1 MNYILNKKLLEIILD
16 KSIHSFSYCKEFKE
30 MTNFISITFK
40 DGTTTAIN
48 IYELA
53 HKCKELAWRHGYN
66 ILIDCY
72 NKELTEFEA
81 YVIQDNIS
89 NDDKWVNNSHI
100 LYHIEAKTEPE
111 AIFKACEWIFKRK
124 EIL

>member
-53 HKCKELAWRHGYN
+53 HKCKILAFYRGYSIESYYEDTHGYEKIPYAIVKVFFDGSEVWNNYSKEYIN
-66 ILIDCY
+66 I
-72 NKELTEFEA
+72 
-81 YVIQDNIS
+81 
-89 NDDKWVNNSHI
+89 WH
-100 LYHIEAKTEPE
+100 TEPE
-111 AIFKACEWIFKRK
+111 AIFKATEYIYNIFK
-124 EIL
+124 E